1 MKFFRAILHTQ
12 HITDEKIKA
21 DSPYLTNKE
30 AELLGRMYALMDGQ
44 YAIVSPEVTEEN
56 EYALLL
62 ILDRAINKEVE
73 WILQQDPEGGSYINQ
88 REAFER
94 DWENDEYESNGFLPL
109 KANCVEICTELA
121 ISPSN

>member
-1 MKFFRAILHTQ
+1 MKFYRAILHTK
-12 HITDEKIKA
+12 HITAKKIKA
-21 DSPYLTNKE
+21 GSSYLTNEE

-44 YAIVSPEVTEEN
+44 YAIVSPEVTEKD

-94 DWENDEYESNGFLPL
+94 DWENDEYERLSSL
-109 KANCVEICTELA
+109 KSKVCGNLY
-121 ISPSN
+121 

>member
-1 MKFFRAILHTQ
+1 MKFFQAILHTQ

-44 YAIVSPEVTEEN
+44 YAIVSPEVTEED

-62 ILDRAINKEVE
+62 ILDCAINKEAE

-109 KANCVEICTELA
+109 KANCVEICTELE

>member
-1 MKFFRAILHTQ
+1 MKFYRAILHTK
-12 HITDEKIKA
+12 HITAKKIKA
-21 DSPYLTNKE
+21 GSSYLTNEE

-44 YAIVSPEVTEEN
+44 YAIVSPEVTEED

-109 KANCVEICTELA
+109 KANCVEICIEIERRA
-121 ISPSN
+121 EI